1 MTTVDI
7 IYIIG
12 DTMTVKRREIE
23 KKERNDEI
31 LKDYNDG
38 MKMID
43 MVAKYRISSSRIYKI
58 IGDHEKRE

>member
-1 MTTVDI
+1 
-7 IYIIG
+7 
-12 DTMTVKRREIE
+12 MTVKRREIE